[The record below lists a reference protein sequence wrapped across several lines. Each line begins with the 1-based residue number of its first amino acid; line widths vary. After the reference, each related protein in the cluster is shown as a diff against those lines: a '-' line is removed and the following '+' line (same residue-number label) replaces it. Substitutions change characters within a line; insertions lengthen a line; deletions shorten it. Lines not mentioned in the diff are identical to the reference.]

1 MRVRAQPVAR
11 GLDPGNKKKYKH
23 TACCNLAH
31 AQVYESTLSTSS
43 TVEQLN
49 SDIFVDKTF
58 EWNNLLTWNIVY
70 RAFITRGIQ

>member
-1 MRVRAQPVAR
+1 MRVHAQPVAR

-31 AQVYESTLSTSS
+31 VQVYESTLSTSS

-49 SDIFVDKTF
+49 SDIFVDK
-58 EWNNLLTWNIVY
+58 WSNLLTWNIVY
-70 RAFITRGIQ
+70 RASITRGIQ

>member
-1 MRVRAQPVAR
+1 MRVHVQPVAR

-31 AQVYESTLSTSS
+31 VQVYESTLSTSS

-49 SDIFVDKTF
+49 SDIFVDK
-58 EWNNLLTWNIVY
+58 WSNLLTWNIVY